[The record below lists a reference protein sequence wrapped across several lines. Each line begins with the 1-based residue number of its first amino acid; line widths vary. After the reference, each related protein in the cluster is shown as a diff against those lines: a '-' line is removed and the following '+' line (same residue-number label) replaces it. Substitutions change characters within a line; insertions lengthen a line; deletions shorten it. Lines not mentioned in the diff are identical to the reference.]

1 MKNLNLKKWYIDTYP
16 TDEMAEDINPK
27 ITFEDVFNTIDNYQN
42 IYNLIGVCDSI
53 IRERIFEEL
62 SILSGHTY
70 EEIYNK
76 WLLN

>member
-1 MKNLNLKKWYIDTYP
+1 MENINLKKWYIDTYP
-16 TDEMAEDINPK
+16 TDEMAEDINPE
-27 ITFEDVFNTIDNYQN
+27 ISFEDIFNTINNNQD

-62 SILSGHTY
+62 SVIFGHTY

>member
-16 TDEMAEDINPK
+16 TDEMGEDINPE
-27 ITFEDVFNTIDNYQN
+27 ISFEDIFNTINNNQD